1 MAIVHY
7 GKNITQNILLHVNR
21 KKEKTMKLFYLAI
34 YTLAFT
40 GCATNMSMNSPIP
53 LGGNS
58 SVNVNSSGQASGN
71 VNVGGVNV
79 NTTL

>member
-1 MAIVHY
+1 
-7 GKNITQNILLHVNR
+7 
-21 KKEKTMKLFYLAI
+21 MKLFYLAI

-58 SVNVNSSGQASGN
+58 SVNVNSAGNAYGN
-71 VNVGGVNV
+71 VNLGGVNV